1 MPSDVEHQDGAIGAD
16 IFIGDGE
23 MARLMRATDWG
34 STPLGPVERWP
45 DALKVALRI
54 LLTSRFEMWLGWG
67 PDVAFFYN
75 DAYRP
80 TLGRKHPA
88 ALAMPTRL
96 LWSEIWDDIRPRVQ
110 TVYADGQATWDRA
123 LMLLLDRN
131 GYTEESYHTFSY
143 SPLIGAGGAVD
154 GLFCAVTE
162 ETERVISERRFDS
175 LRRLASE
182 LAGADSRAQVLAAGR
197 RALAGNDRDM
207 PFALLYLADADGIWR
222 PTMAGIDAAHPLAA
236 PCRPDDPA
244 GPWPVPSHEIAVDL
258 SQVPDLPTGA
268 WAVPPAQAIVLP
280 LGGHGHDR
288 PIGMIVAALN
298 PHRPYDADYAGYLG
312 LLAGQIMSALASAD
326 AHEAERRRAAML
338 AEAVRLREAAAEALQ
353 RANAGLLS
361 EVEQRTAE
369 RDRLRIL
376 FERAPGFMCVLS
388 GRDHVFEFMNEAY
401 LQLVGH
407 RSLVGL
413 SLRDALPEIAGQ
425 GFLEILDRVRA
436 TGEPFVGRDLAVDL
450 QRVPNGPL
458 EERFLNLV
466 YQPIVGPDG
475 SVTGIFAEGQ
485 DVTEQKR
492 TELALRELNA
502 TLESRIETAL
512 HERAVIEEALRQS
525 QKMEAV
531 GQLTGGIAHDFN
543 NLLTGIIGSLDLMQR
558 RMAAGRMEGVE
569 RYVATAVTSA
579 NRAAAL
585 THRLLAFS
593 RRQPIDP
600 RAVDAN
606 RLVRMMEELLRRT
619 TGETI
624 SLTIVA
630 APTLWPAL
638 CDPHQLES
646 AVLNLA
652 INARDAMPDG
662 GRLTIATANVTVDA
676 DDAAALPGATI
687 GDHLCITVSDTGT
700 GMAADVIAKAF
711 EPFFTTKPIGQGTG
725 LGLSMVYGFA
735 RQSDGFA
742 QIRST
747 PGAGSAIA
755 IYLPRHH
762 GALPD
767 AAPDDTSPA
776 LPVPQGDEIV
786 LVVED
791 EAAVRTLVTEVLADL
806 GYRTIAAVDG
816 PSGLAMLESDRRI
829 DLLVTDVGL
838 PGLNGRQMADAA
850 RRTRPTLKVLFMTG
864 YAETAATSGGF
875 LDPGM
880 ALLIKPFTVD
890 ALQARLTEML

>member
-1 MPSDVEHQDGAIGAD
+1 MSSDVEYSSGDAGAD
-16 IFIGDGE
+16 IFIGDSE
-23 MARLMRATDWG
+23 MAQRMGATDWAA
-34 STPLGPVERWP
+34 TPLGPVSAWP

-88 ALAMPTRL
+88 ALGMPTRL
-96 LWSEIWDDIRPRVQ
+96 LWSEIWDDIAPRVRA
-110 TVYADGQATWDRA
+110 VYEHGEATWDRA
-123 LMLLLDRN
+123 LLLLLDRN
-131 GYTEESYHTFSY
+131 GYLEESYHTFSY
-143 SPLIGAGGAVD
+143 SPLIGAAGAVE
-154 GLFCAVTE
+154 GLFCAVSE

-175 LRRLASE
+175 LRRLASD
-182 LAGADSRAQVLAAGR
+182 LAGADSRAQVLAAAG

-207 PFALLYLADADGIWR
+207 PFAILYLAAEDGRWLA
-222 PTMAGIDAAHPLAA
+222 TAAGIDAAHPLAA
-236 PCRPDDPA
+236 SFVPGDPDA
-244 GPWPVPSHEIAVDL
+244 PWPIATHAAGVDL
-258 SQVPDLPTGA
+258 TRQRDLPTGA
-268 WAVPPAQAIVLP
+268 WTRPPAQATMLP
-280 LGGHGHDR
+280 LSGHGHDA
-288 PIGMIVAALN
+288 PIGMIVAGLN
-298 PHRPYDADYAGYLG
+298 PHRPYDADYAGYLV

-326 AHEAERRRAAML
+326 AHDAERRRAAVL
-338 AEAVRLREAAAEALQ
+338 ADAVRLREAAAEALQ
-353 RANAGLLS
+353 QANAGLLS

-425 GFLEILDRVRA
+425 GFLEILDHVWA
-436 TGEPFVGRDLAVDL
+436 TGEPFVGRDMAVEL

-466 YQPIVGPDG
+466 YQPIVAADG
-475 SVTGIFAEGQ
+475 TVTGIFAEGQ

-492 TELALRELNA
+492 TELALRELNV

-512 HERAVIEEALRQS
+512 RERAVIEEALRQS

-558 RMAAGRMEGVE
+558 RIAAGRMEGVA
-569 RYVATAVTSA
+569 RYISTAVTSA

-606 RLVRMMEELLRRT
+606 RLVDVMEELLRRT
-619 TGETI
+619 IGETI
-624 SLTIVA
+624 SLTIA
-630 APTLWPAL
+630 AEPALWPAL

-662 GRLTIATANVTVDA
+662 GRLMITTANVTIDGE
-676 DDAAALPGATI
+676 AAAAWPGAAT
-687 GDHLCITVSDTGT
+687 GDYVAIAVSDTGT

-742 QIRST
+742 QIEST
-747 PGAGSAIA
+747 PGAGSVIR
-755 IYLPRHH
+755 IHLPRHR
-762 GALPD
+762 GAMPD
-767 AAPDDTSPA
+767 EAETDAGVA

-791 EAAVRTLVTEVLADL
+791 EAAVRALVIEVLADL

-850 RRTRPTLKVLFMTG
+850 RQIRPDLKVLFMTG

-880 ALLIKPFTVD
+880 ALIIKPFTVD
-890 ALQARLTEML
+890 ALQARLAEML